1 MNKEYSNDYLTVVW
15 KPDLCIHAG
24 ECVKRLP
31 NVYRPKEKP
40 WIKIENANNEA
51 LIRQI
56 NTCPS
61 GALTYYLN
69 ENKMEESKEKS
80 QVKATVFENGPLI
93 INGTFELKGIDGKV
107 ELREKSTAFCRCGG
121 SSNKP
126 YCDGAHKKNDFAG

>member
-1 MNKEYSNDYLTVVW
+1 MSKEYSNDYLTVVW

-31 NVYRPKEKP
+31 NVYRPNEKP
-40 WIKIENANNEA
+40 WIKIENADNEA

-69 ENKMEESKEKS
+69 EKKMKENLEKS
-80 QVKATVFENGPLI
+80 EVKATVFENGPQV
-93 INGTFELKGIDGKV
+93 INGSFELKGTDGSV
-107 ELREKSTAFCRCGG
+107 EIKEKSTAFCRCGG

-126 YCDGAHKKNDFAG
+126 YCDGAHKKNNFTG